1 VISRQCAPTYMKR
14 KKALILDLQ
23 GSLKERVEVR
33 TKAAEELKDVVLGKI
48 SKESRKWD
56 PP

>member
-1 VISRQCAPTYMKR
+1 MKR